1 MDFGLI
7 SFLLKKNIKN
17 MLFESNIYTIEEFEK
32 TEEKKHL
39 IYTL

>member
-1 MDFGLI
+1 MDKF
-7 SFLLKKNIKN
+7 SHEKNRKN